1 MKTYTLEQ
9 KQFLPLSL
17 SKAWN
22 FFSNPHNL
30 KNITPPSM
38 DFRVIS
44 DTGTETYAGMIIQYT
59 VKPMFGIPVSW
70 VTEITHVREPHFFVD
85 EQRFGP
91 YTFWHH
97 QHLFTEVPGGVEM
110 TDIVSYALP
119 FGPLGSLVR
128 ELIVKHQ
135 LNTIFGYRRTVLE
148 KMFPKR

>member
-1 MKTYTLEQ
+1 MKINTLKQ
-9 KQFLPLSL
+9 QQFLPLSL
-17 SKAWN
+17 SKAWS

-30 KNITPPSM
+30 KDITPPSM

-44 DTGTETYAGMIIQYT
+44 DTGTETYAGMIIHYT
-59 VKPMFGIPVSW
+59 VKPMFGIPVRW

-97 QHLFTEVPGGVEM
+97 QHLFKEVPGGVEM